1 MAEVRGQH
9 LVWLRGLVG
18 EQDLWVLRERVEE
31 RGQRVLQLLVR
42 GQERRVLLA
51 KEQEFEQVW
60 LVEVQEQ
67 RQAFRQVGEQLAFQR
82 VEEQAFLKVGVLGPI
97 VSEEQLVEVLC
108 KLEKGLQA
116 LAQAVSRSRTLA
128 QHKREPKD

>member
-18 EQDLWVLRERVEE
+18 EQDQWVLQERVEE
-31 RGQRVLQLLVR
+31 RGQRVLLV
-42 GQERRVLLA
+42 QERRVLLA

-60 LVEVQEQ
+60 RVEVQEQ
-67 RQAFRQVGEQLAFQR
+67 RQAFRQAEVQLAFQR
-82 VEEQAFLKVGVLGPI
+82 VEEQAFRQVGVLGPI

-128 QHKREPKD
+128 QHMREPKD